1 MKKVVENAQYATLAL
16 LIIAQCVVGG
26 NFYLGQGIYLAAN
39 VISVFRCFV
48 LERPSADDRSDA
60 SSLPLPLDIII
71 TSYHANKIHRQNA
84 QILGAKFVQF
94 EINFALTKVPNGAI
108 IKDSGR
114 GVEKQTPAARPHL

>member
-48 LERPSADDRSDA
+48 LERPSADKVK
-60 SSLPLPLDIII
+60 DIACTAVTVGLIVF
-71 TSYHANKIHRQNA
+71 NLLK
-84 QILGAKFVQF
+84 
-94 EINFALTKVPNGAI
+94 
-108 IKDSGR
+108 
-114 GVEKQTPAARPHL
+114 